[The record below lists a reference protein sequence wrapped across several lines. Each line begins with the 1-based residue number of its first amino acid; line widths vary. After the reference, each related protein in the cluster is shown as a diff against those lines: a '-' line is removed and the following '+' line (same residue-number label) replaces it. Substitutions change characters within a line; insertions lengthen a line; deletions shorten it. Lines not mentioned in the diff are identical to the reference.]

1 MSILLIKYQEGGMI
15 HNKRSASREITI
27 DGNCFNDWSGFYDE
41 IERKFM
47 CELTR
52 LHYKEKPYPVGR
64 NLNAFNDFLRGGF
77 GVHEYGEPIH
87 IKWIN
92 FNKSV
97 IDFGQNEYFA
107 SV

>member
-1 MSILLIKYQEGGMI
+1 MI